1 MLARNFE
8 GQPFNYSLTKTL
20 IKMITSIKK
29 IQFANI
35 KTLVG
40 VLLAMCLISVSS
52 CSQKKLT
59 KSPIAQ
65 VNSEQT
71 DEEVYL
77 VVEQMPEFPGGNMEL
92 QRFLANSVK
101 YPIEAAKKG
110 IQGKVFVSFVIGKD
124 GSVKDAKVVRRADPL
139 LDAEGLRVV
148 KIMPNW
154 QPGKQ
159 KGKTVNVQ
167 YTVPINF
174 VLQ

>member
-1 MLARNFE
+1 
-8 GQPFNYSLTKTL
+8 
-20 IKMITSIKK
+20 MITSIKK
-29 IQFANI
+29 IQFANL

-40 VLLAMCLISVSS
+40 VLLAVCLITVSS

-59 KSPIAQ
+59 KSQSSQA
-65 VNSEQT
+65 NSEQT
-71 DEEVYL
+71 QEKVYQE
-77 VVEQMPEFPGGNMEL
+77 VEQMPEFPGGSIEL
-92 QRFLANSVK
+92 QRFLAKSVN
-101 YPIEAAKKG
+101 YPVDAVKNK
-110 IQGKVFVSFVIGKD
+110 IQGKVFVTFVIGKD
-124 GSVKDAKVVRRADPL
+124 GSVKDARIIRGADPL

-159 KGKTVNVQ
+159 KGKAVSVQ